1 MEMMWMVM
9 RLMMMPKGKRRTGK
23 HRQKQDC
30 GKKLLDVLHEKN
42 VPRGCLRRKSQVSRE
57 KRLRRALQPGR
68 MRA

>member
-42 VPRGCLRRKSQVSRE
+42 VPRGCLRRKS
-57 KRLRRALQPGR
+57 
-68 MRA
+68 